1 MSASNIFKKYKD
13 TIAGKNIPDA
23 IKNIEEFKNLR
34 SDAIKDLKGFRDA
47 SDTFTN
53 AYHNI
58 IDKNSGQAKHFY
70 DRINEAKDNIR
81 KTMKDKKG
89 IEDSLNSASKYLNK
103 LKRDRALAIAG
114 TAAVPLAAGA
124 GVGYGLYRYNK
135 KKKQEEEKSAF
146 YYVGE
151 IEKMAANDS
160 DNIINFDKVK
170 EKADKAKRFTEGRD
184 PIKDIIDEMDKTINQ
199 MSWKS
204 DARQK
209 RIDNLMQE
217 ADARQKRIDNLMQ
230 KADQLKNNL
239 DKDIKKINE
248 RTKRAKKYGNLAL
261 AGAAVP
267 LAAGVGYGL
276 YRYNKKKKRE
286 EEKSASY
293 YTDMIEKIAEDTTDD
308 EDSKL
313 KRKKLILN
321 SAKIAAIPV
330 AAAGMYAVY
339 RHGKSNKNKLSGSK
353 SSHKTKEVKPGVL
366 PQAFQDQIHNQAV
379 QNHGQMFQ
387 QQMQNQILQDQI
399 NNQVQQQIFQNQV
412 LMDQINNQMF

>member
-70 DRINEAKDNIR
+70 DRMNEAKDNIR

-199 MSWKS
+199 MSWES

-217 ADARQKRIDNLMQ
+217 
-230 KADQLKNNL
+230 ADQLKNNL

-366 PQAFQDQIHNQAV
+366 PQAFQDQIHNLAV